1 MSDELLDQAAI
12 VKSIQESSNMD
23 EMQKLIDLFNVAQT
37 KKTLLRVNKLND
49 ILEKIDVQIA
59 DRFDKR
65 AGEFNNQDLLK
76 YFETIQTSIEKAQK
90 STQNTELTP
99 MIQLNAENVNIGP
112 SISLSRESRDNILDF
127 IKSVMESEDSPVA
140 TDEIK
145 EITEYELKQDE

>member
-1 MSDELLDQAAI
+1 
-12 VKSIQESSNMD
+12 
-23 EMQKLIDLFNVAQT
+23 
-37 KKTLLRVNKLND
+37 
-49 ILEKIDVQIA
+49 
-59 DRFDKR
+59 
-65 AGEFNNQDLLK
+65 
-76 YFETIQTSIEKAQK
+76 
-90 STQNTELTP
+90 

>member
-1 MSDELLDQAAI
+1 MNDELLDQAAI

-127 IKSVMESEDSPVA
+127 IKSVMESEDSPVT

-145 EITEYELKQDE
+145 EITEYEFKQDE

>member
-127 IKSVMESEDSPVA
+127 IKSVMESEDSPVT

-145 EITEYELKQDE
+145 EITEYEFKQDE

>member
-90 STQNTELTP
+90 STQNAELTP

-127 IKSVMESEDSPVA
+127 IKSVMESEDSPVT

-145 EITEYELKQDE
+145 EITEYEFKQDE